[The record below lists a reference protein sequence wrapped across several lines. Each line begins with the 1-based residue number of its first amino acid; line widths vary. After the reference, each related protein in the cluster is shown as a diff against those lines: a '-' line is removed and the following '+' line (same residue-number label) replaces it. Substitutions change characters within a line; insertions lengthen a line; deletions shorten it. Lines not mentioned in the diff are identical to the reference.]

1 MTQSQSEARPQL
13 VLLSKPSRAARRA
26 AVQAVRDVG
35 ARVVAQYGEV
45 AIEARLNPKQAESL
59 DAIGLFAARLLGP
72 MGRESFNRLGKE
84 QQLYV
89 RQWNSRF
96 RPDYR
101 ELTKRPPNR
110 GISWGAEGRAAP
122 WPHVPIELPD
132 FERLLEQL
140 RPDVKIRLPRKT
152 RGKGRATKRMSSTEF
167 KAYEAQLRRKYKDER
182 LAYGLARL
190 AFRYGPEFK
199 SFFLS
204 LPPTLLEI
212 LIARL
217 RGAVGGSCLEM
228 TGRFAVGLVFVESS
242 RSGGPK
248 FSASERDD
256 VCDEIIDGLNWLAE
270 QHPTGNLSWIFDL
283 QFVTVDV
290 ADQSGDPVEDYW
302 RDPALGKISY
312 QGASY
317 SESWSG
323 VGEYRDD
330 LRTHEGTDDAFV
342 IFVTP
347 FNNEWHAY
355 AGGGRITLADRK
367 DWGGWG
373 RGALD
378 VIAAHEMAHLFGSA
392 DEYTGSG
399 TPCSSCGGAH
409 GCDGIP
415 NGNCGSCAEPQQPCA
430 MGEND
435 RKLCAYTRGQIG
447 WATLFVELTTADV
460 DYAGTDDAVFLDIGD
475 RSFELD
481 TPDWDDRERGHV
493 EGYAIYEPSL
503 ERSDVKRILIRKDPD
518 GDYGGWRFEHIRV
531 WFQGELVC
539 EADVNEWLEDDR
551 RFWVGCIRDR
561 TLVNTLTVEITTADV
576 NYAGTDDTVTLR
588 LGGRSWHLNNV
599 NRDDFERGN
608 TDTFEL
614 DPDTSFYA
622 DDIHSIE
629 INKSPDGSNGG
640 WKLKGV
646 KVIVNGSTLYDNQSI
661 NKWLED
667 DDRTWSDT
675 I

>member
-1 MTQSQSEARPQL
+1 M
-13 VLLSKPSRAARRA
+13 
-26 AVQAVRDVG
+26 
-35 ARVVAQYGEV
+35 
-45 AIEARLNPKQAESL
+45 
-59 DAIGLFAARLLGP
+59 
-72 MGRESFNRLGKE
+72 
-84 QQLYV
+84 
-89 RQWNSRF
+89 
-96 RPDYR
+96 
-101 ELTKRPPNR
+101 
-110 GISWGAEGRAAP
+110 
-122 WPHVPIELPD
+122 
-132 FERLLEQL
+132 
-140 RPDVKIRLPRKT
+140 KIRLPRKP

-190 AFRYGPEFK
+190 A
-199 SFFLS
+199 
-204 LPPTLLEI
+204 
-212 LIARL
+212 
-217 RGAVGGSCLEM
+217 GSPWASC
-228 TGRFAVGLVFVESS
+228 SS
-242 RSGGPK
+242 SHPGSGGPK

-330 LRTHEGTDDAFV
+330 LRTNEGTDDAFV

-378 VIAAHEMAHLFGSA
+378 VIAAHEMSHLFGAA

-415 NGNCGSCAEPQQPCA
+415 TGNCGSCAEPQQPCM

-435 RKLCAYTRGQIG
+435 RTLCAYTRGQIG
-447 WATLFVELTTADV
+447 WATLFVELTTA
-460 DYAGTDDAVFLDIGD
+460 G
-475 RSFELD
+475 
-481 TPDWDDRERGHV
+481 
-493 EGYAIYEPSL
+493 
-503 ERSDVKRILIRKDPD
+503 
-518 GDYGGWRFEHIRV
+518 
-531 WFQGELVC
+531 
-539 EADVNEWLEDDR
+539 
-551 RFWVGCIRDR
+551 
-561 TLVNTLTVEITTADV
+561 IT
-576 NYAGTDDTVTLR
+576 NYAGTDDGLSRHRRPFVR
-588 LGGRSWHLNNV
+588 AGY
-599 NRDDFERGN
+599 
-608 TDTFEL
+608 
-614 DPDTSFYA
+614 P
-622 DDIHSIE
+622 
-629 INKSPDGSNGG
+629 
-640 WKLKGV
+640 
-646 KVIVNGSTLYDNQSI
+646 
-661 NKWLED
+661 
-667 DDRTWSDT
+667 
-675 I
+675 